1 MANFTLG
8 RLEEDVYVHDEQ
20 KEAFEE
26 EEELLDDEHGRETEN
41 IHPLQGQETK
51 TPFWMHSFALEIIVF
66 IGEGVVLGVVLKSQ
80 SFFLYKIN
88 VNVNIFLVRI
98 EVWLLTK
105 DGS

>member
-8 RLEEDVYVHDEQ
+8 RLDEDVYVHDEQ

-51 TPFWMHSFALEIIVF
+51 TPF
-66 IGEGVVLGVVLKSQ
+66 
-80 SFFLYKIN
+80 
-88 VNVNIFLVRI
+88 
-98 EVWLLTK
+98 
-105 DGS
+105 

>member
-1 MANFTLG
+1 
-8 RLEEDVYVHDEQ
+8 
-20 KEAFEE
+20 
-26 EEELLDDEHGRETEN
+26 
-41 IHPLQGQETK
+41 
-51 TPFWMHSFALEIIVF
+51 MHSFALEIIVF